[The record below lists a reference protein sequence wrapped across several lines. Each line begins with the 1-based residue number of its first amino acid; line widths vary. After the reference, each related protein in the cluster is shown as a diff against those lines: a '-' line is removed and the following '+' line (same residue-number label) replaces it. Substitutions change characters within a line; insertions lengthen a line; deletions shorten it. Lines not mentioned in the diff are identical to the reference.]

1 MSEEI
6 VFYHNPLS
14 RGRIAHWMLEEVG
27 APYRIEVLDLAKGEH
42 KRPEYLALNPMGKV
56 PIIVHRGV
64 VVSETSAICA
74 YLADAFPEAQLAPA
88 LDDPARGTYLRWLF
102 FGAACAE
109 PALVDKILARPA
121 PESSGTLGYGSYE
134 DMLNGLE
141 RAITPGPY
149 ILGERFSAA
158 DVYIGSLISWGLM
171 TKSLEPRPTFL
182 AYLAR
187 QRDRPAVRRSSDQ
200 TKRLAETL
208 QASR

>member
-1 MSEEI
+1 
-6 VFYHNPLS
+6 
-14 RGRIAHWMLEEVG
+14 
-27 APYRIEVLDLAKGEH
+27 
-42 KRPEYLALNPMGKV
+42 
-56 PIIVHRGV
+56 
-64 VVSETSAICA
+64 
-74 YLADAFPEAQLAPA
+74 
-88 LDDPARGTYLRWLF
+88 
-102 FGAACAE
+102 
-109 PALVDKILARPA
+109 
-121 PESSGTLGYGSYE
+121 
-134 DMLNGLE
+134 MLNGLE

-187 QRDRPAVRRSSDQ
+187 QRDRPAVRRSSEQ